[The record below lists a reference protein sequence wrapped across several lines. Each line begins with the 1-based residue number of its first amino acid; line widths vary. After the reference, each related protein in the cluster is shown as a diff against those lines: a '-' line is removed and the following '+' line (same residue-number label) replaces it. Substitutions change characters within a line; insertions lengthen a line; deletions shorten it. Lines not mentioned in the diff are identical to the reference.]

1 IHNIFPAGVALWVLT
16 LILCPILRIVLFQDT
31 SAPAFI
37 FFTAAVLGIFL
48 LGRRRLATLVTR
60 ARQPPSTAPSTPY
73 RWTTVTAF
81 VMIKTDTHRI
91 PEIATELADKEGIT
105 QVYSVTGTWDLIA
118 MVRVREFDQLEEVIS
133 DRLSKVTGIQATE
146 TLLAFRA
153 YSQHDLDEGF
163 ALGFD

>member
-1 IHNIFPAGVALWVLT
+1 M
-16 LILCPILRIVLFQDT
+16 
-31 SAPAFI
+31 
-37 FFTAAVLGIFL
+37 
-48 LGRRRLATLVTR
+48 
-60 ARQPPSTAPSTPY
+60 
-73 RWTTVTAF
+73 VTAF
-81 VMIKTDTHRI
+81 VMIKTDTNRI